1 MPYNDIKN
9 RTVQVKL
16 SHVILSSIVLLFLLF
31 IFSLRSK
38 SINPTDYSKQKQ
50 TIDSLNNMVLDL
62 KKEQIIFDKALKSHQ
77 YKISLINYR
86 IDSTKQEITNIR
98 NYYGKKIRDINKYT
112 PSELNRFFSSRYK

>member
-1 MPYNDIKN
+1 MLYNNIKN
-9 RTVQVKL
+9 RTIQIKL
-16 SHVILSSIVLLFLLF
+16 SHLILSGIVLLFLLF
-31 IFSLRSK
+31 LFSLRSK
-38 SINPTDYSKQKQ
+38 SVDLPDYSKQKQ

-62 KKEQIIFDKALKSHQ
+62 KKEQVTFDKTLKFHQ

-112 PSELNRFFSSRYK
+112 PSELNNFFSSRYK